1 MKACQNGP
9 ISDRVLSGIS
19 GLGRAPGG
27 AVYMR
32 KDLRVGNPDN
42 GVRIAGLIIT
52 RQLNA
57 SELFRFLLKPL
68 Y

>member
-1 MKACQNGP
+1 M
-9 ISDRVLSGIS
+9 LSGIS
-19 GLGRAPGG
+19 GLGLAPGG